1 MNMNA
6 VLFGVFAVLL
16 VVYLMKR
23 KSRLNK
29 GND

>member
-1 MNMNA
+1 MNLNA

>member
-1 MNMNA
+1 MNA